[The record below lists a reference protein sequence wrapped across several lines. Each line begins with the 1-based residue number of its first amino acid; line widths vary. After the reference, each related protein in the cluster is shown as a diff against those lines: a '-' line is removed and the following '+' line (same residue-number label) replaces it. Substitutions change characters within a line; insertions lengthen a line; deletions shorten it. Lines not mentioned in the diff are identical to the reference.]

1 MLTPLRS
8 HSCSVFSPDLAESI
22 CLSILSCESNVI
34 SNKPLK
40 KASNDASFPLS
51 SRLIILVKK
60 AIKNSSEKFDR
71 SMATTQTVHLQQF
84 PFVKVA
90 PIDKV
95 RMRTI
100 FQKAH
105 FFIALKDNK

>member
-1 MLTPLRS
+1 M
-8 HSCSVFSPDLAESI
+8 
-22 CLSILSCESNVI
+22 I
-34 SNKPLK
+34 SYKPFK
-40 KASNDASFPLS
+40 KASNDASLPLS

-60 AIKNSSEKFDR
+60 AVKKSSEKFDR
-71 SMATTQTVHLQQF
+71 PTATTQTVHLQQF

-105 FFIALKDNK
+105 FFIAPKHNKSRQKN